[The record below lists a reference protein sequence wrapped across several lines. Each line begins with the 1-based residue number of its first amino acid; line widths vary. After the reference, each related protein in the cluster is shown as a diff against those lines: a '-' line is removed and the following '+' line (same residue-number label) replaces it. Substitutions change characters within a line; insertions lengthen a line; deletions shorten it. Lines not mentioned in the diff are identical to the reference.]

1 MNEIAVRLFGA
12 FRDQADGA
20 EIRVTLPRE
29 ATVETLRE
37 AFGQA
42 LTSDNARS
50 LLRASAF
57 ATDDSILS
65 ESDPVPTDRDIAI
78 LPPVCGG

>member
-1 MNEIAVRLFGA
+1 MNEIAIRLFGA
-12 FRDQADGA
+12 FRDQADDA
-20 EIRVTLPRE
+20 EIRVSLPDG

-37 AFGQA
+37 AFREA
-42 LTSDNARS
+42 LSNDNARA

-57 ATDDSILS
+57 ATDDAILDDS
-65 ESDPVPTDRDIAI
+65 EPVPADRDIAI